1 MPIRRATSLLLI
13 GAIRTAVLSLL
24 CAALFVTNASAREQP
39 YDVIIAGG
47 TVHDGTGAAPFK
59 ADVGIRGDR
68 IERIG
73 DLAGASA
80 RQRVDARGLVVAPGF
95 INLLSQSS
103 ESLFQD
109 GRSESDIRQ
118 GVTLELLGE
127 GMTMGPLNAEMKQR
141 RRSRMPGFGTD
152 FDWTTQGEFMQLL
165 ERRGV
170 SPNIASFVGATSVRV
185 HVIGYDDRR
194 ATPVEMRQMQALVR
208 QAMEEGALGVTSA
221 LGYVPASFADT
232 QELIELSRVAGQY
245 GGIYVSHIRD
255 AGEGLIGA
263 VDELI
268 TIAREARVP
277 AHIYHIKAFGR
288 PNWPKLEQVIAN
300 VEAARSA
307 GLRIT
312 ADMYP
317 YTAAFTGLDI
327 TMPPWVQEGGND
339 AWVERLKDPE
349 VRRRVI
355 AEMRAPAVGWS
366 NGLVNAGSA
375 ENLLI
380 LDTTRNKELAREVAG
395 KTVAAVARE
404 RGVSVEDA
412 IIDLVI
418 ADASRLR
425 VAYFVMSEENLLRQ
439 IKLPWMSFGSDGV
452 SYAAEGELL
461 KSKTHPRNYGT
472 FARVLGH
479 YVRDKGALSLSEAVH
494 RLSGLPAA
502 ILGLRD
508 RGTLKAGSYADIA
521 VFDAA
526 SIADRSTFEDP
537 HRYAV
542 GMRAV
547 FVNGVQVIRDAQ
559 HTGARPGRYVR
570 GTGWRGDASKRS
582 TESP

>member
-1 MPIRRATSLLLI
+1 MKQAILSWLCLGLLM
-13 GAIRTAVLSLL
+13 
-24 CAALFVTNASAREQP
+24 TNASAKEQP

-47 TVHDGTGAAPFK
+47 TIYDGTGAAPFK
-59 ADVGIRGDR
+59 ADVGVRKDR

-73 DLAGASA
+73 DLAGAKAKS
-80 RQRVDARGLVVAPGF
+80 RVDARGLAVSPGF
-95 INLLSQSS
+95 INMLSQSS
-103 ESLFQD
+103 TTLLED
-109 GRSESDIRQ
+109 GRGESDIRQ

-127 GMTMGPLNAEMKQR
+127 GQTMGPLNAAMKDR
-141 RRSRMPGFGTD
+141 MRSRVPGFGSD
-152 FDWTTQGEFMQLL
+152 FDWTTQGEFMQVL

-170 SPNIASFVGATSVRV
+170 STNIASFVGATSVRV
-185 HVIGYDDRR
+185 HVVGYDDRR
-194 ATPVEMRQMQALVR
+194 ATAAELQQMQALVR

-221 LGYVPASFADT
+221 LGYVPATFANTD
-232 QELIELSRVAGQY
+232 ELIALSRVAGQY
-245 GGIYVSHIRD
+245 GGMYISHIRD
-255 AGEGLIGA
+255 EGDGLVEA

-268 TIAREARVP
+268 TVAREARVP
-277 AHIYHIKAFGR
+277 AHIYHLKAFGQ
-288 PNWPKLEQVIAN
+288 PNWPKMERVIAK

-307 GLRIT
+307 GLKIT

-339 AWVERLKDPE
+339 AWIERLKNPD

-366 NGLVNAGSA
+366 NGLVNAGSP

-380 LDTTRNKELAREVAG
+380 LDTTRNQELAKQVAG

-404 RGVSVEDA
+404 RGVSAEDA

-439 IKLPWMSFGSDGV
+439 IRLPWVTFGSDGV
-452 SYAAEGELL
+452 SSAAEGEVL

-472 FARVLGH
+472 FARVLSH
-479 YVRDKGALSLSEAVH
+479 YVRDKNALSLSDAVH
-494 RLSGLPAA
+494 RLSGFPAS
-502 ILGLRD
+502 ILSLRE
-508 RGTLKAGSYADIA
+508 RGTLKVGNYADIA
-521 VFDAA
+521 VFDPA
-526 SIADRSTFEDP
+526 SIADRSTFDDP

-542 GMRAV
+542 GMKAV
-547 FVNGVQVIRDAQ
+547 LVNGVQVVRDAQ
-559 HTGARPGRYVR
+559 HTGAKPGRFVR
-570 GTGWRGDASKRS
+570 GAGWRGEGSKQS
-582 TESP
+582 SVAP

>member
-1 MPIRRATSLLLI
+1 MGLT
-13 GAIRTAVLSLL
+13 VLSLL
-24 CAALFVTNASAREQP
+24 WCVLPAVKLQAKELP
-39 YDVIIAGG
+39 YDVIVVGG
-47 TVHDGTGAAPFK
+47 TVYDGTGAAPFK

-68 IERIG
+68 IESIG
-73 DLAGASA
+73 DLRAADS
-80 RQRVDARGLVVAPGF
+80 RQRVDARGLVVSPGF
-95 INLLSQSS
+95 INMLSQSS
-103 ESLFQD
+103 ETLLRD

-127 GMTMGPLNAEMKQR
+127 GMTMGPLNAAMKRNR
-141 RRSRMPGFGTD
+141 RDRTSGFGTE

-170 SPNIASFVGATSVRV
+170 TPNIASFVGATSVRV

-194 ATPVEMRQMQALVR
+194 ATPGELRQMQALVR

-232 QELIELSRVAGQY
+232 RELIELARVAGQS
-245 GGIYVSHIRD
+245 GGIYISHIRD
-255 AGEGLIGA
+255 AGDGLVAA

-268 TIAREARVP
+268 TIAREAHVP
-277 AHIYHIKAFGR
+277 AHIYHLKAFGQ
-288 PNWPKLEQVIAN
+288 PNWSKLDQVIDH
-300 VEAARSA
+300 VETARRS

-339 AWVERLKDPE
+339 AWVERLKDPG

-366 NGLVNAGSA
+366 NGLVNAGSP

-425 VAYFVMSEENLLRQ
+425 VAYFVMSEQNLSKQ
-439 IKLPWMSFGSDGV
+439 IQLPWVCFGSDGV
-452 SYAAEGELL
+452 SYAAEGEIL
-461 KSKTHPRNYGT
+461 KSKTHPRDYGT

-479 YVRDKGALSLSEAVH
+479 YVREQRALGLREAIH

-508 RGTLKAGSYADIA
+508 RGTLKVGNYADIA

-526 SIADRSTFEDP
+526 TIADRSTFADP

-542 GMRAV
+542 GMQAV
-547 FVNGVQVIRDAQ
+547 FVNGVQVIRGAE
-559 HTGARPGRYVR
+559 HTGAKPGRYVR
-570 GTGWRGDASKRS
+570 GAGSRGDVSKLS
-582 TESP
+582 AMSP

>member
-1 MPIRRATSLLLI
+1 MKKM
-13 GAIRTAVLSLL
+13 VLGWL
-24 CAALFVTNASAREQP
+24 CLALFVVSASAKEQP

-47 TVHDGTGAAPFK
+47 TIHDGTGAAPFK

-73 DLAGASA
+73 DLGGASA
-80 RQRVDARGLVVAPGF
+80 RQRMDASGLVVSPGF
-95 INLLSQSS
+95 INMLSQSGTTLL
-103 ESLFQD
+103 ED

-127 GMTMGPLNAEMKQR
+127 GQTLGPLNAAMKA
-141 RRSRMPGFGTD
+141 RMRERVKGFGTD
-152 FDWTTQGEFMQLL
+152 FDWTTQGEFMQVL

-170 SPNIASFVGATSVRV
+170 SPNIASFVGATSIRV

-194 ATPVEMRQMQALVR
+194 ATPAELRQMQSLVR
-208 QAMEEGALGVTSA
+208 QAMEQGALGVTSA
-221 LGYVPASFADT
+221 LGYVPATFADT
-232 QELIELSRVAGQY
+232 QELIALSRVAGQH
-245 GGIYVSHIRD
+245 GGMYISHIRD
-255 AGEGLIGA
+255 EGDGLVEA
-263 VDELI
+263 VEELI

-277 AHIYHIKAFGR
+277 AHIYHLKAFGQ
-288 PNWPKLEQVIAN
+288 PNWPKMEQVIAK

-339 AWVERLKDPE
+339 AWIERLKDPD

-355 AEMRAPAVGWS
+355 AEMRSPAVGWS
-366 NGLVNAGSA
+366 NGLVNAGSP

-380 LDTTRNKELAREVAG
+380 LDTTRNQELAREVAG
-395 KTVAAVARE
+395 KTVAAVAHE
-404 RGVSVEDA
+404 RGVSAEDA

-439 IKLPWMSFGSDGV
+439 IRLPWVSFGSDGV
-452 SYAAEGELL
+452 SYAAEGDVLQ
-461 KSKTHPRNYGT
+461 SKTHPRNYGT

-479 YVRDKGALSLSEAVH
+479 YVRDKGVLSLSEAIH

-502 ILGLRD
+502 TLGLRE
-508 RGTLKAGSYADIA
+508 RGTLQVGSYADIA

-526 SIADRSTFEDP
+526 TIADRSTFEDP

-542 GMRAV
+542 GMHAV

-559 HTGARPGRYVR
+559 HTGAKPGRYVR
-570 GTGWRGDASKRS
+570 GAGWRGAAPKRS
-582 TESP
+582 AVSP